1 MAIAGDIVAVT
12 ASLFTWQ
19 AYEPAVK
26 CELSSCAMVTNEG
39 LLLVDPIELA
49 EPAFASLVNGRRPAA
64 IVLTNGNH
72 TRAAAI
78 FRTRLGVPIFAAGN
92 ADGLEIVPDA
102 TAADGELLPG
112 GMRVVTLPG
121 AAPGEIALIGN
132 GAACIG
138 DALINLPPEGFRILP
153 AKYCSDPAALGNSLR
168 KLLSYEFQVMT
179 FAHGTPLIGE
189 GPRRLEQLL
198 A

>member
-1 MAIAGDIVAVT
+1 MIIAEEFVAVT
-12 ASLFTWQ
+12 DSVFMWQ

-26 CELSSCAMVTNEG
+26 CDLSSSAIVTSGG
-39 LLLVDPIELA
+39 LVLVDPIELA
-49 EPAFASLVNGRRPAA
+49 EPSLARLLNGRSIAA

-72 TRAAAI
+72 TRAAGI
-78 FRTRLGVPIFAAGN
+78 FRARFGAPVFAAGN
-92 ADGLEIVPDA
+92 ADGLEIIPDA
-102 TAADGELLPG
+102 TVADGEFLPG

-121 AAPGEIALIGN
+121 AGPGEIALIGN
-132 GAACIG
+132 GVACIG
-138 DALINLPPEGFRILP
+138 DALINLPPDGFRSLP
-153 AKYCSDPAALGNSLR
+153 VKYCSDAAELGDSLR

-189 GPRRLEQLL
+189 GLRRLEQLL